1 MENDWSG
8 SFVLLYGW
16 NNEDVRWDVFYSN
29 SLGSYEHFWVSW
41 RAKKTFHCSKFPNG
55 FQVRSHVSQIAQS
68 KQSPSKKKKKK
79 KKKRNRKRKKQKT
92 KETKR
97 KKAIPVRKI
106 MDDPPGN
113 ASPFGS
119 VWLLQCSML
128 WRSFL
133 HFRSLRRRCSRHI
146 ASDRNPVLPSEPVCP
161 SIAQYLRLLPTFSLV
176 YLAVSEPVSPSLCV
190 LADKWVFYV
199 TSINK
204 STSINEKLLGLWNWW
219 NCLFLFK
226 NAALQKFF
234 GAQRPQDP
242 HLQSTFIRG
251 WLRPWIWI
259 EKYPTVHLHYLFH
272 P

>member
-1 MENDWSG
+1 MIIQ
-8 SFVLLYGW
+8 
-16 NNEDVRWDVFYSN
+16 
-29 SLGSYEHFWVSW
+29 
-41 RAKKTFHCSKFPNG
+41 AC
-55 FQVRSHVSQIAQS
+55 SHVSQIAQS

-79 KKKRNRKRKKQKT
+79 KKSEIEKEKKQKT

-106 MDDPPGN
+106 MDDPPEN

-119 VWLLQCSML
+119 VWLLQCGML

-146 ASDRNPVLPSEPVCP
+146 ASDRSPVLPSEPVCP
-161 SIAQYLRLLPTFSLV
+161 SIAQYLRLLPTLSLV

-204 STSINEKLLGLWNWW
+204 STSVNEKLLGLWNWW
-219 NCLFLFK
+219 NCLFLALKMLPFK
-226 NAALQKFF
+226 KFSGLHAPQTPTCKAPSFAAGYAPVILNW
-234 GAQRPQDP
+234 
-242 HLQSTFIRG
+242 
-251 WLRPWIWI
+251 WLHKII
-259 EKYPTVHLHYLFH
+259 QVSIF
-272 P
+272 